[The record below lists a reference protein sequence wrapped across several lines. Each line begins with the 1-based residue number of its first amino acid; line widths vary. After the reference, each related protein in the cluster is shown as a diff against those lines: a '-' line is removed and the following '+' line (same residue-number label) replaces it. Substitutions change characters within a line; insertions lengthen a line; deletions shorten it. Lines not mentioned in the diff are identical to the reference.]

1 MNHCAIVRCFKHL
14 WRFAQWNQGCTA
26 KRKSGLWRNR
36 IAVAET
42 RHVRWEGPGYLRP
55 SFVRLGNGVASMG
68 SEPHERHKKSTPSP
82 VPFQFLK
89 SSFCLSTR
97 IFAVRSPFAAPREI
111 RVRNTDLGFRV
122 WPASRM
128 LFRAQDLDSLW
139 LTTKILYPNS
149 LAFTEESAGFAVKG
163 KTRFFSGILP
173 SEDLE
178 SPKFWHGSE
187 RRVAYLPTGRRAT
200 EIRMGSPWGS
210 PRYCKK
216 KSA

>member
-1 MNHCAIVRCFKHL
+1 MPPITCRGWAGCLLNLIEVSMNHCAIVRCFKHL

-111 RVRNTDLGFRV
+111 RVRSTDLGFRV

-128 LFRAQDLDSLW
+128 CSAR
-139 LTTKILYPNS
+139 KIS
-149 LAFTEESAGFAVKG
+149 
-163 KTRFFSGILP
+163 ILCG
-173 SEDLE
+173 LQ
-178 SPKFWHGSE
+178 
-187 RRVAYLPTGRRAT
+187 
-200 EIRMGSPWGS
+200 
-210 PRYCKK
+210 PRYCTQI
-216 KSA
+216 A